1 LERFI
6 FLTFDGVSRGAIYAA
21 FALALVLI
29 WRAARVVNFAQ
40 GAMAVVTAYAAY
52 MISDAVGSYLVGF
65 IVALVF
71 GLLLGAVVEK
81 GLMRFVGHA
90 NPLNDVIVAIG
101 LVLFLTAIIGMI
113 FGGEYRAANHPF
125 GTAAIGAG
133 GGIPLMTQYDLFIWG
148 TVATMVVLLALLF
161 TRTAVGLRM
170 RAAAFAPEVSRL
182 LGVNVGGMLTLG
194 WALAAAVGAI
204 AGVLIVPTEL
214 GLHPH
219 AMDIAFASSFAAA
232 VVGGLDS
239 PVGAVVGGVIVG
251 LILSYVSGYIGPS
264 VTPIAVLVV
273 LLAVLLV
280 RPGGIFSSVRARAV

>member
-1 LERFI
+1 MERFI

-40 GAMAVVTAYAAY
+40 GAMAVATAYAAY
-52 MISDAVGSYLVGF
+52 MISDSTGSYLLGF
-65 IVALVF
+65 AASLVF
-71 GLLLGAVVEK
+71 GLVLGAVVEQ

-90 NPLNDVIVAIG
+90 NPLNDVIVALG

-125 GTAAIGAG
+125 KTNAIEVG
-133 GGIPLMTQYDLFIWG
+133 GVPLMTQYDLFIWG
-148 TVATMVVLLALLF
+148 AVTTVVVALALLF

-194 WALAAAVGAI
+194 WALAALVGAM

-219 AMDIAFASSFAAA
+219 AMDVVFASSFTAA

-239 PVGAVVGGVIVG
+239 PVGAVVGGIVVG
-251 LILSYVSGYIGPS
+251 LVLSYVSGYLGAAL
-264 VTPIAVLVV
+264 TPIAVLVV
-273 LLAVLLV
+273 LLAVLLL
-280 RPGGIFSSVRARAV
+280 RPGGIFSGVRARAV

>member
-6 FLTFDGVSRGAIYAA
+6 FLTFDGLSRGAVYAA

-40 GAMAVVTAYAAY
+40 GAMAVVTAYAAFV
-52 MISDAVGSYLVGF
+52 ISDAVDSYLLGF
-65 IVALVF
+65 TVALVF
-71 GLLLGAVVEK
+71 GLLLGAVVER

-90 NPLNDVIVAIG
+90 NPLNDVIVALG
-101 LVLFLTAIIGMI
+101 LALLLTAVIGMI

-125 GTAAIGAG
+125 DTSAIEAG
-133 GGIPLMTQYDLFIWG
+133 GVPLMTQYDLFIWG
-148 TVATMVVLLALLF
+148 TVAAIVVLLALVF

-182 LGVNVGGMLTLG
+182 LGVNVGRMLTLG
-194 WALAAAVGAI
+194 WALAAAVGAL
-204 AGVLIVPTEL
+204 AGVLIVPTEF

-219 AMDIAFASSFAAA
+219 AMDIVFASAFTAA

-239 PVGAVVGGVIVG
+239 PVGAVVGGIIVG
-251 LILSYVSGYIGPS
+251 LILSYVSGYIAPS

-273 LLAVLLV
+273 LLAVLLI
-280 RPGGIFSSVRARAV
+280 RPGGIFSGVRARTV